1 MAIYV
6 SEREA
11 YDEIRQ
17 CEAILRRLRQD
28 RISFDRRAASLEDQG
43 QLASTVNTSLSNLL
57 TDWAA
62 LRSEVITTLT
72 GISSTFQFRVKIGQ
86 PGAYDGAWIVAS
98 DAINNGYGTLR
109 VRAAQESTISP
120 FTLFQAGDRIRISNA
135 EDSDYNGAWTLRY
148 TPQPLGGSIIT
159 DSTFATNWTT
169 TNWVVSGGF
178 ADHTTGNTSALS
190 QSYAAMTGEADN
202 TPYLL
207 RFTISDMTAG
217 SITATFDSAHNSRT
231 ITYASAA
238 SNATYEVVVYSDSG
252 SSLTFTPTSDF
263 DGKISAPSL
272 TPWTGLAFSGGI
284 GIDTVSN
291 TFDSKVIVTIEER

>member
-11 YDEIRQ
+11 YEEIRQ

-28 RISFDRRAASLEDQG
+28 RISFDRRAKTLEDQG
-43 QLASTVNTSLSNLL
+43 QLASTVNTSLGNLL

-62 LRSEVITTLT
+62 LRSEVITTLS

-86 PGAYDGAWIVAS
+86 PGAYDGAAIVAS
-98 DAINNGYGTLR
+98 DSINNGYGTLR
-109 VRAAQESTISP
+109 VRAAQETTISP
-120 FTLFQAGDRIRISNA
+120 FTLFAAGDRVRISNA
-135 EDSDYNGAWTLRY
+135 EDSDYNGTWTLRY
-148 TPQPLGGSIIT
+148 TPQALGGSIIT

-207 RFTISDMTAG
+207 SFTVTDRTAG
-217 SITATFDSAHNSRT
+217 SVVATFDSAHNSRT
-231 ITYASAA
+231 VSADG
-238 SNATYEVVVYSDSG
+238 TYEVVVYSDSG

>member
-11 YDEIRQ
+11 YQELRQ
-17 CEAILRRLRQD
+17 CEALLRRLRQD
-28 RISFDRRAASLEDQG
+28 RISFEQRAKTLEDQG
-43 QLASTVNTSLSNLL
+43 QLASTVNTSLGNLL

-72 GISSTFQFRVKIGQ
+72 GISSTFQFRVKVGQ

-98 DAINNGYGTLR
+98 DAINNSYGTLR
-109 VRAAQESTISP
+109 VRSAQETTISP
-120 FTLFQAGDRIRISNA
+120 FTLFAAGDRIRISEA
-135 EDSDYNGAWTLRY
+135 EDSDFNGTWTLRY
-148 TPQPLGGSIIT
+148 TPQALGGSIIT

-190 QSYAAMTGEADN
+190 QAYAAMTGEADN

-207 RFTISDMTAG
+207 SFTVTDRTAG
-217 SITATFDSAHNSRT
+217 SVTATFDSAHNSRT
-231 ITYASAA
+231 VSA
-238 SNATYEVVVYSDSG
+238 NGTYEVVVYSDSG

-284 GIDTVSN
+284 GVNTVSN

>member
-17 CEAILRRLRQD
+17 CEAILSRLRQD
-28 RISFDRRAASLEDQG
+28 RISFDRRAKTLEDQG
-43 QLASTVNTSLSNLL
+43 QLASTVNTSISNLL
-57 TDWAA
+57 TDWNS
-62 LRSEVITTLT
+62 LRSELITTLT
-72 GISSTFQFRVKIGQ
+72 GISSTYQFRVKVGQ
-86 PGAYDGAWIVAS
+86 PGVYDGAAIVAS
-98 DAINNGYGTLR
+98 DSINNGYGTLR
-109 VRAAQESTISP
+109 VRAAQETTISP
-120 FTLFQAGDRIRISNA
+120 FTLFAAGDRIRISNA
-135 EDSDYNGAWTLRY
+135 EDSDFNGVWTLRY
-148 TPQPLGGSIIT
+148 TPQALGSSIIT

-190 QSYAAMTGEADN
+190 QVYAAMTGEADN

-207 RFTISDMTAG
+207 SFTVTERTAG
-217 SITATFDSAHNSRT
+217 SVVATFDSAHNSRT
-231 ITYASAA
+231 VSA
-238 SNATYEVVVYSDSG
+238 NGTYEVVVYSDSG

>member
-11 YDEIRQ
+11 YNEIRQ
-17 CEAILRRLRQD
+17 CEAMLRRLRQD
-28 RISFDRRAASLEDQG
+28 RISFDQRAKSLEDQG
-43 QLASTVNTSLSNLL
+43 QLASTVNTSLGNLL

-72 GISSTFQFRVKIGQ
+72 GIPSTFQFRVKVGQ

-109 VRAAQESTISP
+109 VRAAQEATISP
-120 FTLFQAGDRIRISNA
+120 FTLFTAGDRVRISNA
-135 EDSDYNGAWTLRY
+135 EDGDYNGTWTLRY
-148 TPQPLGGSIIT
+148 TPQALGGSIIT
-159 DSTFATNWTT
+159 DATFATNWTT
-169 TNWVVSGGF
+169 TDWVVSGGF

-207 RFTISDMTAG
+207 SFTVTDRTAG
-217 SITATFDSAHNSRT
+217 SVVATFDSAHNSRT
-231 ITYASAA
+231 VSADG
-238 SNATYEVVVYSDSG
+238 TYEVVVYSDSG
-252 SSLTFTPTSDF
+252 GSLTFTPTSDF